1 MKNRHSIPIKL
12 VFILALLVGGMGT
25 GFSQKVVTEPQ
36 IKQAV
41 KRLDELSLRLK
52 EKERAVT
59 SKFRGL
65 NGKLKDQKPHQT
77 SQSTLS
83 KDSEKLT
90 EELMQLNTLDCF
102 LGATLQNIARRH
114 SHKCEYK
121 VSMNTIEQK
130 LAFAELKIAL
140 AHTKQK
146 NQVLTKENTQ
156 LQTQNNRLKLY
167 LFLGLGFNMLLAIL
181 LYFRKFTRKILWK
194 IRVRD

>member
-1 MKNRHSIPIKL
+1 MQNRYSTPIKL
-12 VFILALLVGGMGT
+12 VFILALLVGGVGT
-25 GFSQKVVTEPQ
+25 GFSQKVVNEPQ
-36 IKQAV
+36 IRQVV
-41 KRLDELSLRLK
+41 KRLDELSLQLQ

-59 SKFRGL
+59 SKFRDL
-65 NGKLKDQKPHQT
+65 SGKLRDQKSHLT
-77 SQSTLS
+77 SKSALS
-83 KDSEKLT
+83 KGSEKLT
-90 EELMQLNTLDCF
+90 KELMQLNTLDCF

-146 NQVLTKENTQ
+146 NQILTKENTQ

-167 LFLGLGFNMLLAIL
+167 LFLGLGFNILLAIL